1 MLKRQLLSKHYVVT
15 LASDG
20 QQALDILQAES
31 DSPGTSDPPIDL
43 VLMDIQ
49 MPVMGGLEAIR
60 ELRAREAT
68 QQIRTRYGVIAI
80 TGNARREQV
89 EEYLSEGF
97 NDVAIKPYSFKRLLM
112 QIEQLTGR
120 GGQVPVAA

>member
-1 MLKRQLLSKHYVVT
+1 MAWLTNSFLQDNEINQKVLKRQLLSKHYVVT

-49 MPVMGGLEAIR
+49 MVWLFFPPC
-60 ELRAREAT
+60 
-68 QQIRTRYGVIAI
+68 
-80 TGNARREQV
+80 
-89 EEYLSEGF
+89 S
-97 NDVAIKPYSFKRLLM
+97 
-112 QIEQLTGR
+112 
-120 GGQVPVAA
+120 AASCRFGS